1 MAACYALGLRLGLH
15 MTDPDQTFRA
25 LHDRVATIAGARLF
39 TVTRIDRPAGL
50 ARRIYT
56 SHPADYPA
64 SGTKPIRPDGWTA
77 QVIDGQT
84 SFVANTTAEFAVYFP
99 DHALINRLGCQ
110 SALNVPVVEAGETIA
125 TVNILDDAGRFT
137 PETVGRVE
145 RLLAAQHARLA
156 AAILASPL

>member
-1 MAACYALGLRLGLH
+1 
-15 MTDPDQTFRA
+15 MTDPDQIFRTLQGSLA
-25 LHDRVATIAGARLF
+25 AIAGARLF

-50 ARRIYT
+50 ARRVFT
-56 SHPADYPA
+56 SHPAEYPA

-77 QVIDGQT
+77 RVIDGQT

-110 SALNVPVVEAGETIA
+110 SALNVPVVEAGQTIA

-145 RLLAAQHARLA
+145 RLLAAQHARLT